1 MNCRVIRSHHPR
13 HAPPGAIVTV
23 RVLGRS
29 GVFFLIAVTAGDPP
43 VQPQAPLSDNCSPA
57 VLPSTRHGRIHASLP
72 TSRVG
77 H

>member
-29 GVFFLIAVTAGDPP
+29 GVFFLIAVTAVVESSGTS
-43 VQPQAPLSDNCSPA
+43 AGA
-57 VLPSTRHGRIHASLP
+57 V
-72 TSRVG
+72 VG
-77 H
+77 QLQSGCIALD